1 MTYEVRANCQNSRC
15 GTKVFTVL
23 RKQIDKV
30 GELPRLFSGR
40 QGQFSSTLSHELHGI
55 YRRHGRITV
64 PETH

>member
-30 GELPRLFSGR
+30 GETGP
-40 QGQFSSTLSHELHGI
+40 
-55 YRRHGRITV
+55 YRISKVVCPSCRMWAPISRITEV
-64 PETH
+64 RA